1 MSRALSITELA
12 EMLERA
18 EAASEAAGFDARDF
32 DTGAPFHETTEP
44 GAMASP
50 ATGAPAHVDQMPSG
64 PRHFAPDPD
73 IARALGMVPQP
84 SDEDPIRQAWKS
96 GFEDG
101 VATEKRL
108 AREMHGE
115 DVEILTRLSD
125 QVHQIDAAGMQMLE
139 SRMREAV
146 VSLCRQVID
155 DCPIDPDRLAARI
168 QTAVRLFAVGHNKKT
183 VEVSPADFKLLGG
196 LLPAEWTLVANVDMG
211 RGAIRVLTPEGGVE
225 DGPEQ
230 WKLALEEAIRTC

>member
-18 EAASEAAGFDARDF
+18 EATNEASGFDARDF
-32 DTGAPFHETTEP
+32 NTGAPFHETTEP
-44 GAMASP
+44 DKMASP
-50 ATGAPAHVDQMPSG
+50 ETGAQLHAEQMPSG

-84 SDEDPIRQAWKS
+84 SNEDPIRQAWKS

-108 AREMHGE
+108 AREMQGE
-115 DVEILTRLSD
+115 DTEILTRIGD
-125 QVHQIDAAGMQMLE
+125 QVHQIDAAARQMLE

-155 DCPIDPDRLAARI
+155 ECPIDADRLAARI
-168 QTAVRLFAVGHNKKT
+168 QTAVRLFAAAHNEKT
-183 VEVSPADFKLLGG
+183 VEVNPADLKLLGG
-196 LLPAEWTLVANVDMG
+196 LLPAEWKLVANAEMA
-211 RGAIRVLTPEGGVE
+211 RSAIRVLTPEGGVE